1 MSLTKMCTEDAPP
14 ARADDRLALYKQ
26 QTEKRRKEDLLREN
40 IVLTVSKKYP
50 NVLYYNNMFYSAVC

>member
-1 MSLTKMCTEDAPP
+1 MSLTKMCTEDVPP
-14 ARADDRLALYKQ
+14 ARADDRLALYKH